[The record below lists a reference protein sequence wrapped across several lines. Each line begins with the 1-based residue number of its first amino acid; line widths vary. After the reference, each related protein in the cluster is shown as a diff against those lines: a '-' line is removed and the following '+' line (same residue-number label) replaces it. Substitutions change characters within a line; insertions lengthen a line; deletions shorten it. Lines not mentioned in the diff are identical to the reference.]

1 MHAEISIWKEHKVQ
15 TQAVIEKTKQ
25 NNPSLILQIGYKSS
39 EMLSNSK
46 LSIKITFPATKQSDI
61 SKSSPRCS
69 KAKPRSSERGKGHQS
84 YPGPEEPRPPSF
96 RCYFQNRFISSVAT
110 RQKRIS
116 PGVFSANVQLRG
128 FWAEGACKS
137 ARTLTRTRDSALA
150 ALWLWSQHAQ
160 PSRCKHS
167 SAAFQL
173 SVPATCQR

>member
-1 MHAEISIWKEHKVQ
+1 
-15 TQAVIEKTKQ
+15 
-25 NNPSLILQIGYKSS
+25 
-39 EMLSNSK
+39 MLSNSK

-116 PGVFSANVQLRG
+116 PGIFSANVRVRAHARSPAPETALSLR
-128 FWAEGACKS
+128 C
-137 ARTLTRTRDSALA
+137 DSGLNT
-150 ALWLWSQHAQ
+150 
-160 PSRCKHS
+160 PSLPDASTVR
-167 SAAFQL
+167 QL
-173 SVPATCQR
+173 SNSPFQPPAKGKVESLLHSWSLSLDLPNPAQCFKNRPCFLFL